1 MFAFLHRFP
10 FLTEADAYHSSGI
23 TGDTYW
29 WPTAVH
35 GYCCQLTFDPWSLY
49 VRSLRV
55 LTFVPMMK
63 SEHGRMKMPSASER
77 GGRLN
82 L

>member
-10 FLTEADAYHSSGI
+10 FLTEANAYHRSGI
-23 TGDTYW
+23 TGNTYW

-35 GYCCQLTFDPWSLY
+35 GARCTVHGCCCQLTPDPWFLY

-55 LTFVPMMK
+55 PTFVPMMK
-63 SEHGRMKMPSASER
+63 SEHGRWKMP
-77 GGRLN
+77 
-82 L
+82 